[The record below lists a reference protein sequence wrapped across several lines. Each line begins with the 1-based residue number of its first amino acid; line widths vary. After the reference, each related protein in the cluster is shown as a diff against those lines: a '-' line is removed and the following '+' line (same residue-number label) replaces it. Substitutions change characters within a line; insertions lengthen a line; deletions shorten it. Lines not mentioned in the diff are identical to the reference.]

1 MRNLSKEELQHE
13 LMSVAD
19 GLLLKSEIE
28 APFEFVYHSLRQGQ
42 QFGPETVAEWS
53 GKPAGM
59 AVDTKDL
66 DAFMKEM
73 KGIVSD
79 ARTSDDNSDLYQQL
93 AGRLQELL
101 QDVQVYCITQIGTE
115 VYILG
120 KTGQGDY
127 VGLRTMAMIDEATID

>member
-1 MRNLSKEELQHE
+1 MRNLSKEELQQE

-42 QFGPETVAEWS
+42 QFGPETVVEWS

-59 AVDTKDL
+59 AVETKEL
-66 DAFMKEM
+66 DKFLNET
-73 KGIVSD
+73 KGVVPVAPASGE
-79 ARTSDDNSDLYQQL
+79 TPNLNQQL
-93 AGRLQELL
+93 SGKLYELL

-127 VGLRTMAMIDEATID
+127 AGLRTMAMIDEATID